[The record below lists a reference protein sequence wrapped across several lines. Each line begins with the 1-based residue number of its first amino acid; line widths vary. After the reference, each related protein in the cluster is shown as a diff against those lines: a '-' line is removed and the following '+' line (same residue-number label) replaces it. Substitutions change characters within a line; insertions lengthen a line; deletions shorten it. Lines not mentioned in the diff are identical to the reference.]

1 MNRIQ
6 RYIFR
11 EVFIGAFLSLLVL
24 VFILVAGNALRDKL
38 TQFMEGQ
45 LSLKFML
52 EMLGLLLPYAVKY
65 ALPPAL
71 LTGILLGLGRLSA
84 DSEITAMRANGFGL
98 GNLATPIFL
107 LAFLLAGICFYINS
121 WAAPNART
129 QYKTLLA
136 RTAQENPL
144 FFFQPGTF
152 IKDFPGYILYV
163 GDFDGKELR
172 DFWVWSTAG
181 HENKPDQQNRIRQA
195 MRFETSQIEYE
206 PETNTLV
213 LTPRNL
219 HVEVNDKDDP
229 ENFQGDYRP
238 GMAGSTVLRFNLDE
252 RGQDLGIRRKPSML
266 TFDELIKSRQQLSRI
281 SQPSEEEQ
289 KKLLETNM
297 QLQTNASMAC
307 SVIAFAAI
315 GIPLAIRTG
324 RRETIA
330 NAVVAIGLA
339 LGYYVILILLGLLE
353 NRPEFRPDLL
363 TWAPNLLFVLIGL
376 ALVRRIG

>member
-11 EVFIGAFLSLLVL
+11 EVFTGTFLSLLVL
-24 VFILVAGNALRDKL
+24 VFILMAGNALRDKL
-38 TQFMEGQ
+38 AQFMEGQ
-45 LSLKFML
+45 FSLGFVL
-52 EMLGLLLPYAVKY
+52 ELFGLLLPYAVKY

-84 DSEITAMRANGFGL
+84 DSEITAMRATGFGL
-98 GNLATPIFL
+98 GSLAAPIFL
-107 LAFLLAGICFYINS
+107 LAILLAGTCFYINS

-152 IKDFPGYILYV
+152 VKDFPGYILYI

-172 DFWVWSTAG
+172 DFWVWSTADRDN
-181 HENKPDQQNRIRQA
+181 EPDTQGRIRQV
-195 MRFETSQIEYE
+195 MRFETSAIEYE
-206 PETNTLV
+206 PDTNTLV

-219 HVEVNDKDDP
+219 HVEINDKDDP

-238 GMAGSTVLRFNLDE
+238 GMAGSTILRFSLDE

-266 TFDELIKSRQQLSRI
+266 TLDELLQRRQNLSALPEPT
-281 SQPSEEEQ
+281 QEEQ
-289 KKLLETNM
+289 QKLLQTNI

-324 RRETIA
+324 RKETLA
-330 NAVVAIGLA
+330 NAVAAIGLA
-339 LGYYVILILLGLLE
+339 LGYYVLSILLGLLE
-353 NRPEFRPDLL
+353 NRPDLRPDLL
-363 TWAPNLLFVLIGL
+363 AWAPNLLFVLCGL
-376 ALVRRIG
+376 VLLRRAG

>member
-181 HENKPDQQNRIRQA
+181 HENKPDEQNRIRQA

-219 HVEVNDKDDP
+219 HVEINDKDDP

-252 RGQDLGIRRKPSML
+252 RGQDLGVRRKPSML
-266 TFDELIKSRQQLSRI
+266 TLDELLKSRQQLSRI
-281 SQPSEEEQ
+281 SQPSLEEQ
-289 KKLLETNM
+289 KKLIETNM